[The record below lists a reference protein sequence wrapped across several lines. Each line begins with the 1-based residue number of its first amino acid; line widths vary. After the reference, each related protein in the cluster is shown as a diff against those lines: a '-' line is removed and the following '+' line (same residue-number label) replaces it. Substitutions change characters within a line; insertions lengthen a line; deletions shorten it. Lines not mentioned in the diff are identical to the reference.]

1 MSRAEA
7 KNRKSRRPFPLVPT
21 VIAGMVLAVLLGLG
35 FWQLA
40 RLDWKAALIATAQ
53 ERLDRPSTQLPQD
66 LADAEALDFQR
77 VSGQGTILGDGW
89 LYLTGGSPS
98 GRAGLRILA
107 PARFDGNDTS
117 VLVDLGWIPLDR
129 RNETIQLPSA
139 IAITGV
145 LRAPQEPGWLTP
157 DNDPAG
163 NAWKWLD
170 IPAMATALDVPA
182 LAPMLLRAETLTL
195 PDGSNA
201 LPDLERDTTTIDLR
215 NDHLQYALTWFAL
228 AFGLVVI
235 YVVFVR
241 RHLRE
246 GNPQQQ

>member
-1 MSRAEA
+1 M
-7 KNRKSRRPFPLVPT
+7 PT
-21 VIAGMVLAVLLGLG
+21 LIAGMVLAVLLSLG
-35 FWQLA
+35 FWQLS
-40 RLDWKAALIATAQ
+40 RLEWKSALLATAQ
-53 ERLDRPSTQLPQD
+53 DRLERPATPLPED
-66 LADAEALDFQR
+66 LADTAALDFQR
-77 VSGQGTILGDGW
+77 VTGQGTILGDAW
-89 LYLTGGSPS
+89 IYLTGGSPS

-107 PARFDGNDTS
+107 PARSHGNDTP

-129 RNETIQLPSA
+129 RDKAIVLPSEVEF
-139 IAITGV
+139 TGV

-157 DNDPAG
+157 DNDSAG

-170 IPAMATALDVPA
+170 IPAMATALDVPT

-195 PDGSNA
+195 PDGSTA
-201 LPDLERDTTTIDLR
+201 LPELERGTITIDLR

-246 GNPQQQ
+246 GRLPQS